1 MFRGSI
7 SVEESTRSSVK
18 LIISHR
24 FHPRGYGALSV
35 EIPANQVL
43 SGSSRRCGA
52 LNRLNSIHAY
62 SIGSSPQVRGIL
74 VKSRKAPAI
83 VGIIPAGAGH
93 FAPLPTYWAKWSD
106 HPRRCGA
113 LPSKVRVSQSV
124 LGSSPQVRGTS
135 SLSAKPRAAVGIIP
149 AGAGHLFIRGI
160 KPDKNGD
167 HPRRCGALCGV
178 GYPGSLRTGSSPQV
192 RGTLKAVS
200 CAIKTCRIIPAG
212 AGHLKQ
218 CF

>member
-1 MFRGSI
+1 M
-7 SVEESTRSSVK
+7 
-18 LIISHR
+18 
-24 FHPRGYGALSV
+24 
-35 EIPANQVL
+35 
-43 SGSSRRCGA
+43 
-52 LNRLNSIHAY
+52 
-62 SIGSSPQVRGIL
+62 
-74 VKSRKAPAI
+74 
-83 VGIIPAGAGH
+83 
-93 FAPLPTYWAKWSD
+93 
-106 HPRRCGA
+106 
-113 LPSKVRVSQSV
+113 
-124 LGSSPQVRGTS
+124 GSSPQVRGTS

-212 AGHLKQ
+212 AGHFCQNPPGRWRLRDHPRRCGALETMLLRPFQRVGSSPQVRGTSCKPWRLKPVSGIIPAGAGHLLAASTSLAGGAGSSPQ
-218 CF
+218 VRGTSG